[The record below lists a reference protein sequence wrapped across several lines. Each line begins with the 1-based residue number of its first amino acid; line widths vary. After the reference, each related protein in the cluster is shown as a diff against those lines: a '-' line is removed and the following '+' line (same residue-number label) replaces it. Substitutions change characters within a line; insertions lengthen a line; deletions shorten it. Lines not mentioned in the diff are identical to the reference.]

1 MLPRFISPIEEGHL
15 VVALGFEGHRFGA
28 LLISDEITS
37 KSMTALLG
45 VPPFVLGWEKN
56 TFAKNHH
63 EMADARKRY
72 EAEFKAIAANDPL
85 QNYGT

>member
-1 MLPRFISPIEEGHL
+1 
-15 VVALGFEGHRFGA
+15 
-28 LLISDEITS
+28 
-37 KSMTALLG
+37 MTALLG